1 MFETSFVSKNSNM
14 EGIANSLAKYHLL
27 YGDVNL
33 INNEI
38 DLYREI
44 SRRDIREVARKYLNM
59 NQRVELDYLAEKT
72 TND

>member
-1 MFETSFVSKNSNM
+1 M

-38 DLYREI
+38 NLYREI
-44 SRRDIREVARKYLNM
+44 TREDIQDVAKKYLNI
-59 NQRVELDYLAEKT
+59 NQRVELDYLPEKSI
-72 TND
+72 ND